1 MKKSIV
7 SVVLL
12 AFILLLSSCTSKSE
26 TAGISSGAGQSSGK
40 VETSAHSDANS
51 TSKTQWPAYMKDLP
65 VPKGTIS
72 SVERYV
78 GMKHLTKEDTTE
90 PDNIIVQVTDMTKED
105 AQDYVKQLRTMGFSG
120 GLDKSDNEKIVFS
133 GVGTNS
139 AAKNGV
145 NFLYTYS
152 TKTATICY

>member
-7 SVVLL
+7 SAILIVFV
-12 AFILLLSSCTSKSE
+12 LLLSSCTSKSE
-26 TAGISSGAGQSSGK
+26 SAGNNSGTGQSSGK
-40 VETSAHSDANS
+40 SGTSAHSDANS
-51 TSKTQWPAYMKDLP
+51 TSEMKWPAHMKDLP

-120 GLDKSDNEKIVFS
+120 GLDKSDNEKIIFS

-145 NFLYTYS
+145 NFLYTFS